1 MSTGGLTMIK
11 NTVAKL
17 PDSER
22 KIAEYILN
30 NPHTVVNSTAG
41 ELGRLANASSAAVIR
56 LCKSIGVSGFQEL
69 KVRVAG
75 DLARDT
81 EQGYRDIETNET
93 IQSIVKKTASNS
105 IQSLSDT
112 AELVNYK
119 EVERAVLA
127 LIEAKNIHFFG
138 IGASHIIAIDAQQ
151 KFLRINKN
159 ATAFADSHLAA
170 TLIANASKD
179 DVVVGISFSGETPEV
194 SNVLS
199 LAKNR
204 GVKTISLTKYG
215 QSTVSSLA
223 DICLYTSYSQEAP
236 FRSAATSSRLAQL
249 YVIDVLF
256 LSIAAQQY
264 DQTIEYIDKTR
275 DAIQFLKDKK

>member
-1 MSTGGLTMIK
+1 M
-11 NTVAKL
+11 
-17 PDSER
+17 
-22 KIAEYILN
+22 
-30 NPHTVVNSTAG
+30 
-41 ELGRLANASSAAVIR
+41 
-56 LCKSIGVSGFQEL
+56 
-69 KVRVAG
+69 
-75 DLARDT
+75 
-81 EQGYRDIETNET
+81 
-93 IQSIVKKTASNS
+93 
-105 IQSLSDT
+105 
-112 AELVNYK
+112 
-119 EVERAVLA
+119 
-127 LIEAKNIHFFG
+127 
-138 IGASHIIAIDAQQ
+138 
-151 KFLRINKN
+151 
-159 ATAFADSHLAA
+159 
-170 TLIANASKD
+170 
-179 DVVVGISFSGETPEV
+179 GISFSGETPEV

-223 DICLYTSYSQEAP
+223 DICLYTSYSHEAP

>member
-127 LIEAKNIHFFG
+127 LIGAKNIHFFG

-159 ATAFADSHLAA
+159 
-170 TLIANASKD
+170 
-179 DVVVGISFSGETPEV
+179 
-194 SNVLS
+194 
-199 LAKNR
+199 
-204 GVKTISLTKYG
+204 
-215 QSTVSSLA
+215 
-223 DICLYTSYSQEAP
+223 
-236 FRSAATSSRLAQL
+236 
-249 YVIDVLF
+249 
-256 LSIAAQQY
+256 
-264 DQTIEYIDKTR
+264 
-275 DAIQFLKDKK
+275 